1 MIEYFRQLIP
11 LFHLM
16 GLGKGTVVLFDKERY
31 IEVIRGSKVD
41 LPINP
46 GDLILTNSASAKIIS
61 SKTQSIEENGPEVF
75 GVPYMAIGYPIIV
88 DGEVIGGI
96 AVGMPTTVLQL
107 SEELPKKITDMVAS
121 LYQVSEAMKNISL
134 VTQDQANAG
143 EALTHQS
150 SKVQEKTKETESIVK
165 YIDSVAKN
173 TNMLGLNASIE
184 AARAGAAGKG
194 FTVVA
199 SEIQKLAGTSTESAK
214 QIKQTIASIQS
225 MVSEMTNEIG
235 SFEAGVQEISAAA
248 EEVYA
253 SVESLTLGAEQVMA
267 MANML

>member
-1 MIEYFRQLIP
+1 MLEDFRQLIP

-31 IEVIRGSKVD
+31 IIVMRGSKVD
-41 LPINP
+41 LRINP
-46 GDLILTNSASAKIIS
+46 GDTIPPNSAAAKIIS
-61 SKTQSIEENGPEVF
+61 SKTKNIEEKGPEVF

-96 AVGMPTTVLQL
+96 AAAMPTTVLQL
-107 SEELPKKITDMVAS
+107 SEELPIKITYMVDS

-134 VTQDQANAG
+134 ATQNQANAG
-143 EALTHQS
+143 EALTLQS
-150 SKVQEKTKETESIVK
+150 NKVQDKTKDTESIIK
-165 YIDSVAKN
+165 YIDSVAKS

-184 AARAGAAGKG
+184 AARAGVAGKG
-194 FTVVA
+194 FAVVA
-199 SEIQKLAGTSTESAK
+199 AEIQKLAGTSTESAR
-214 QIKQTIASIQS
+214 QIKQIIASIQS
-225 MVSEMTNEIG
+225 MGSEMSDEI
-235 SFEAGVQEISAAA
+235 SNLETGVQEISAAA

-253 SVESLTLGAEQVMA
+253 SVESLTLCAEQIKA